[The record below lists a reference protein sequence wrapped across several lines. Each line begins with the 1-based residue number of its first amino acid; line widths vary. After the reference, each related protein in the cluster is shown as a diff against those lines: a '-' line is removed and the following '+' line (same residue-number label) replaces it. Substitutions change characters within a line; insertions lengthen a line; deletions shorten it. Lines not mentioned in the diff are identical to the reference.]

1 VILLAGEGFL
11 VPTQRPS
18 KRRRTHE
25 KEEEDEEEEV
35 ERVEELD
42 NDAYFS
48 SLVADPEIARLLEE
62 ADEKEVPE
70 ISLSSLKKL
79 VYQLEKR
86 ITENEEMRIQF
97 PNKPDKFMES
107 EIQLNIAIANMHQV
121 RVT

>member
-1 VILLAGEGFL
+1 M
-11 VPTQRPS
+11 
-18 KRRRTHE
+18 
-25 KEEEDEEEEV
+25 
-35 ERVEELD
+35 D

-121 RVT
+121 CGQEDGPFNSSFNSPSSSCSLLFLISFRLQLLRSSFPPSSN